1 LGEKNVSFTA
11 IPDSRLN
18 AEALSEIAS
27 EINAV
32 EHELVHQVRSE
43 VKLVGAIGSHVL
55 EAGGKRLRPAFVT
68 LSAKAI
74 GQDFDPGRAYKLA
87 ACMEMIHMA
96 TLIHD
101 DVIDNA
107 DTRRGRPTAS
117 AVFGNTASILSG
129 DVLLSKAMSILAVD
143 GDIEIIRT
151 VSSAVVELA
160 EGEVRELESRDCFD
174 LDEEEHFEILRM
186 KTASFI
192 QCCCEVG
199 ARLAGAGDKER
210 DALGSYGHHVG
221 LAFQVVDDLLDY
233 SGQATGKPLGTDFK
247 EGCATLPLIYLQPH
261 LTSQER
267 ECLTKK
273 FGKGAT
279 DEEIRLICQ
288 WMETR
293 GALDQAKSTA
303 RLHIDQAKASLHCL
317 PESKSRTL
325 LEAAADFVVSRT
337 S

>member
-1 LGEKNVSFTA
+1 MSFTA
-11 IPDSRLN
+11 VPGSLN
-18 AEALSEIAS
+18 AASLEELSL

-32 EHELVHQVRSE
+32 ERELTHQVRSE
-43 VKLVGAIGSHVL
+43 VKLVGAIGAHVL

-74 GQDFDPGRAYKLA
+74 GQDFDIARAHKLA

-129 DVLLSKAMSILAVD
+129 DVLLSKAMSILAID
-143 GDIEIIRT
+143 GDLEIIRT

-160 EGEVRELESRDCFD
+160 EGEVRELESRDCFE
-174 LDEEEHFEILRM
+174 LEEEEHFEILRM

-199 ARLAGAGDKER
+199 ARLAGSTDSER
-210 DALGSYGHHVG
+210 DALGAFGHHVG
-221 LAFQVVDDLLDY
+221 IAFQVVDDLLDY
-233 SGQATGKPLGTDFK
+233 AGQATGKPLGTDFK

-261 LTSQER
+261 LTSKER
-267 ECLTKK
+267 DCLSAK

-279 DEEIRLICQ
+279 DEEIKLICQ
-288 WMETR
+288 WMDSR
-293 GALDQAKSTA
+293 GALEQAKNTA
-303 RLHIDQAKASLHCL
+303 RRHIEKAKDSLQAL
-317 PESKSRTL
+317 PESPSREL

>member
-1 LGEKNVSFTA
+1 MSFTA
-11 IPDSRLN
+11 VPGSLN
-18 AEALSEIAS
+18 ASSLEELATEIS
-27 EINAV
+27 AV
-32 EHELVHQVRSE
+32 ELELTRQVRSE

-68 LSAKAI
+68 LAAKAT
-74 GQDFDPGRAYKLA
+74 GQAFDSARAHKLA

-129 DVLLSKAMSILAVD
+129 DVLLSKAMSILAID
-143 GDIEIIRT
+143 GDLEIIRT

-160 EGEVRELESRDCFD
+160 EGEVRELESRDRFD
-174 LDEEEHFEILRM
+174 LDEDEHFEILRM

-199 ARLAGAGDKER
+199 ARLANASDAER
-210 DALGSYGHHVG
+210 DALGAYGHNVG

-233 SGQATGKPLGTDFK
+233 AGEATGKPLGTDFK

-261 LTSQER
+261 LTSKER
-267 ECLTKK
+267 ESVSQK
-273 FGKGAT
+273 FGKAAT
-279 DEEIRLICQ
+279 NEEIKLLCQ
-288 WMETR
+288 WMESR
-293 GALDQAKSTA
+293 GALEQAKNTA
-303 RLHIDQAKASLHCL
+303 QRHIDKAKESLQVL
-317 PESKSRTL
+317 PDSPSRAL